1 MVKAVIFDMDGILI
15 NSEPLWRVAMQKSFG
30 KVGLTIEKDT
40 FKETQGLR
48 IDEVVKYWFRKKPWA
63 GMTCEELTEDILD
76 ELTVL
81 LLERGQALEGV
92 YDVIALLK
100 AKQVPIAVAS
110 SSPHRILDACLT
122 AMKLK
127 DAFPIVCSAE
137 DVAKGKPD
145 PAVFNNA
152 AEALGLP
159 GDECLV
165 FEDSFNGMVSAL
177 AAGMKVVAVP
187 ETHVYRPER
196 FAAADLVLESLAQ
209 FGEEELASFMGAS
222 A

>member
-1 MVKAVIFDMDGILI
+1 MDGILI
-15 NSEPLWRVAMQKSFG
+15 NSEPLWRIAMQKSFT
-30 KVGLTIEKDT
+30 KVGMQIEKDK

-48 IDEVVKYWFRKKPWA
+48 IDEVVKYWFRKSPWER
-63 GMTCEELTEDILD
+63 MTCDELTNDILD

-81 LLERGQALEGV
+81 ILERGKALDGV
-92 YDVIALLK
+92 YDAIDLIKSQQLPV
-100 AKQVPIAVAS
+100 AVAS

-145 PAVFNNA
+145 PAVFNIA
-152 AEALGLP
+152 AEKLGLP

-196 FAAADLVLESLAQ
+196 FAAADLVLESLEQ
-209 FGEEELASFMGAS
+209 FGKAELERFTQES